1 METKI
6 PDKERSV
13 KKEDSLTKLIGDFGK
28 WQLIVLG
35 TVSLVKMNT
44 GWVQLAILFLTPNLT
59 FRCISLPNSTVDVQ
73 NSTCYEGC
81 LKYEYDTS
89 PFDNTIVS
97 EWDLVCERR
106 WLASF
111 TQTML
116 QAGILVGSSIFGF
129 FSDRSVPFLY
139 KEDRG
144 SLAHDVR
151 LMLFW

>member
-6 PDKERSV
+6 SNQDKSV
-13 KKEDSLTKLIGDFGK
+13 KKGDSFTNVIGDFGK
-28 WQLIVLG
+28 WQLIVLV
-35 TVSLVKMNT
+35 TVSLVKLNT
-44 GWVQLAILFLTPNLT
+44 AWVQLAILFLTPNLT
-59 FRCISLPNSTVDVQ
+59 FRCVNLPNSTIDVQ
-73 NSTCYEGC
+73 NSTCYQGC

-116 QAGILVGSSIFGF
+116 QAGILVGSTIFGF
-129 FSDRSVPFLY
+129 FSDRSVPFY
-139 KEDRG
+139 
-144 SLAHDVR
+144 
-151 LMLFW
+151 F